1 MTVIAWDGKTL
12 AADRQAECGRSRAA
26 VRKIFTVRDG
36 LAGISGDLSIGM
48 EVLAWYEAGA
58 IPADWPA
65 SNRNLNEG
73 AALTVIR
80 MDDGAPRAFF
90 YESSPFPFRTEGI
103 FAARG
108 SGCGEALVA
117 MACGK
122 SAREAVLLAQEFN
135 TTCGMGVDSLE
146 FEVS

>member
-12 AADRQAECGRSRAA
+12 AADRQAECGNSRAA
-26 VRKIFTVRDG
+26 VCKVFRVRDG
-36 LAGISGDLSIGM
+36 LAGISGDLSTGM

-58 IPADWPA
+58 IPAAWPA
-65 SNRNLNEG
+65 SNRGLSEG
-73 AALTVIR
+73 AVLTVIR
-80 MDDGAPRAFF
+80 MEDGAARAFF
-90 YESSPFPFRTEGI
+90 YESSPFPFRTEGA

-122 SAREAVLLAQEFN
+122 TAREAVLLAQEYN

-146 FEVS
+146 FEG